1 MKKDVTLPLSLREWQ
16 LALLIAEGLTNPEMA
31 DRLGLSV
38 FTARN
43 EVVRILRKLKLRN
56 RTQIA
61 VVVVQQ
67 VRRAEDL
74 PDRLPGDGG
83 PKVSVTEHMM
93 DEHAGESLEDLVR
106 TPARTPKQEHE
117 RNIRPKGMPAGQV
130 GRNVE
135 ISEWYRAGAPFRKVG
150 AAVTLKQLAVRYSLT
165 RERIRQIISH
175 EDLRRRTEP
184 LLRKARYA
192 CYKGTCGH
200 V

>member
-16 LALLIAEGLTNPEMA
+16 LALLIAGGLTNPEMA
-31 DRLGLSV
+31 DRLRLSV
-38 FTARN
+38 FTVRN

-61 VVVVQQ
+61 AVVRQQ
-67 VRRAEDL
+67 VRRTADL

-83 PKVSVTEHMM
+83 PKVSETEHAVH
-93 DEHAGESLEDLVR
+93 EHAGESLEDLVR
-106 TPARTPKQEHE
+106 TPARTPKQEHGW
-117 RNIRPKGMPAGQV
+117 NIRPKGMPAGQV

-135 ISEWYRAGAPFRKVG
+135 ISEWYRAGVPFRKVG
-150 AAVTLKQLAVRYSLT
+150 AAVTLKHLAVRYNLT

-184 LLRKARYA
+184 LLREARYA
-192 CYKGTCGH
+192 CYEGTCGH